1 MQTLMRMTSDD
12 PECITRHLNVF
23 FAQGGDGYVRS
34 GGPGNRDM
42 ELTAWIREAAGNIR
56 AEIYAE
62 DNECLCDELYD
73 NLMYGIEE
81 PEGVVAYLYLAA
93 LQAIEMR
100 GRLKKIED
108 ILGDT
113 YDLDRLRE
121 LVQADREGRVYILPC
136 RIGDPIYIIRRY
148 KDGGGFVSKR
158 KVVGAH
164 LKDEFY
170 RKSIPRKE
178 YLVTRFEDYS
188 MHIPMDWIGKR
199 AFFDKKS
206 AEKALE
212 EMEGNGNG

>member
-1 MQTLMRMTSDD
+1 MT
-12 PECITRHLNVF
+12 I
-23 FAQGGDGYVRS
+23 
-34 GGPGNRDM
+34 RDAIDRL
-42 ELTAWIREAAGNIR
+42 EVLCVLDAPSLRTAVDMAKDALREV
-56 AEIYAE
+56 
-62 DNECLCDELYD
+62 DEL
-73 NLMYGIEE
+73 G
-81 PEGVVAYLYLAA
+81 G
-93 LQAIEMR
+93 
-100 GRLKKIED
+100 
-108 ILGDT
+108 
-113 YDLDRLRE
+113 LDRLRE
-121 LVQADREGRVYILPC
+121 LVQADKEGRVYILPC
-136 RIGDPIYIIRRY
+136 RIGDPIYIIHRY

-188 MHIPMDWIGKR
+188 MHIPIDWIGKR

>member
-1 MQTLMRMTSDD
+1 MKRITFDGLFCDIATCKAAHEDCPHGICSQRQTW
-12 PECITRHLNVF
+12 E
-23 FAQGGDGYVRS
+23 
-34 GGPGNRDM
+34 
-42 ELTAWIREAAGNIR
+42 
-56 AEIYAE
+56 
-62 DNECLCDELYD
+62 
-73 NLMYGIEE
+73 
-81 PEGVVAYLYLAA
+81 
-93 LQAIEMR
+93 
-100 GRLKKIED
+100 RLKLLED
-108 ILGDT
+108 VLGDN

-121 LVQADREGRVYILPC
+121 LVQADREGRVYMLPC

>member
-1 MQTLMRMTSDD
+1 MERLTYDFCVGSVHCNQ
-12 PECITRHLNVF
+12 
-23 FAQGGDGYVRS
+23 VR
-34 GGPGNRDM
+34 G
-42 ELTAWIREAAGNIR
+42 A
-56 AEIYAE
+56 
-62 DNECLCDELYD
+62 D
-73 NLMYGIEE
+73 NLECGEVCQRQDDDGCATCPI
-81 PEGVVAYLYLAA
+81 ARAFDRLAA
-93 LQAIEMR
+93 
-100 GRLKKIED
+100 IED
-108 ILGDT
+108 ILGDE

-121 LVQADREGRVYILPC
+121 LVQADKEGRVYILPC

>member
-1 MQTLMRMTSDD
+1 MDYSELIENLKNLETIAYGYNINGEVLGMDCSDFEQIMVD
-12 PECITRHLNVF
+12 AADAIAELN
-23 FAQGGDGYVRS
+23 QYK
-34 GGPGNRDM
+34 
-42 ELTAWIREAAGNIR
+42 ELGS
-56 AEIYAE
+56 
-62 DNECLCDELYD
+62 
-73 NLMYGIEE
+73 
-81 PEGVVAYLYLAA
+81 
-93 LQAIEMR
+93 
-100 GRLKKIED
+100 
-108 ILGDT
+108 
-113 YDLDRLRE
+113 LDRLRE
-121 LVQADREGRVYILPC
+121 LAEADKEERVYILPC
-136 RIGDPIYIIRRY
+136 RIGDPIYIIHRY

-212 EMEGNGNG
+212 EMEENDNG

>member
-1 MQTLMRMTSDD
+1 MT
-12 PECITRHLNVF
+12 I
-23 FAQGGDGYVRS
+23 
-34 GGPGNRDM
+34 RDAIDRL
-42 ELTAWIREAAGNIR
+42 EVLCVLDAPSLRTAVDMAKDALREV
-56 AEIYAE
+56 
-62 DNECLCDELYD
+62 DEL
-73 NLMYGIEE
+73 G
-81 PEGVVAYLYLAA
+81 G
-93 LQAIEMR
+93 
-100 GRLKKIED
+100 
-108 ILGDT
+108 
-113 YDLDRLRE
+113 LDRLRE
-121 LVQADREGRVYILPC
+121 LVQADKEGRVYILPC
-136 RIGDPIYIIRRY
+136 RIGDPIYIIHRY